1 MELHPDWV
9 VAGLDI
15 RNAFNTVS
23 RLAMLEEC
31 PAKLPQ
37 LFALARACYADAST
51 LFYRDDDGYHDFASA
66 AGPQEGEPSGEMH
79 FPPRLPHHP

>member
-1 MELHPDWV
+1 MLQINTLL

-31 PAKLPQ
+31 QASLPQ
-37 LFALARACYADAST
+37 LFPLARACYADAST
-51 LFYRDDDGYHDFASA
+51 LFYRDD
-66 AGPQEGEPSGEMH
+66 EGITISPR
-79 FPPRLPHHP
+79 PPARSRVTLLGG